1 MNFCFKKD
9 NVNSRQN
16 KVSFSQRAASWPIRH
31 LQQAIGSLGDMWR
44 TPITSM
50 MTVLVLGIS
59 LTLPATLHLFVKN
72 ADNVVANWDTSSEI
86 NLYLKLSIT
95 DEQAQKLVRKIKL
108 YPEVAEVEYIS
119 SGQVLAD
126 FKKSSGFGKALEYLK
141 SNPLPATLIITPTLR
156 ASQASAAKELLAK
169 LEQEREVDQGK
180 LDLEWLMRLQAMA
193 VLIEDIVIAV
203 ALMLFT
209 SVILIVGNTI
219 RLAILNQKEAIAVMK
234 MVGATDGFIQ
244 RPFLYTGAWYGILG
258 GVIATLMVAILA
270 SYLSAALVDLTD
282 LYHSNYRLE
291 SLSFSENMML
301 VGLAITLGLLG
312 SYVSVRQHIKSIEP
326 SAD

>member
-1 MNFCFKKD
+1 MAHTNHID
-9 NVNSRQN
+9 DD
-16 KVSFSQRAASWPIRH
+16 RARP
-31 LQQAIGSLGDMWR
+31 
-44 TPITSM
+44 
-50 MTVLVLGIS
+50 GIS

-119 SGQVLAD
+119 SAQVLAD

-141 SNPLPATLIITPTLR
+141 SNPLPATLIITPTQR

-258 GVIATLMVAILA
+258 GIIATLMVAILA
-270 SYLSAALVDLTD
+270 SYLSAALIDLTD

-301 VGLAITLGLLG
+301 VGLAITLGLFG